1 MKNVR
6 IYTLWGDNGLNKE
19 DTRILRLKCEEVP
32 IPLDK
37 ETKEDIRI
45 LREYFLNRADAAG
58 LAAPQIGIPKRIII
72 FRNRGFHKNGTDDG
86 TWTKRDVDILVNP
99 RITQTRG
106 EPVVLSEGC
115 LSCPGVKIEI
125 ARFPEIKIRAFDMFG
140 QKINRRYFDYI
151 ARIVQHEIDHL
162 DGKLIVDYLDDFTA
176 PIQKRELATD
186 GEAHKYKSKL
196 SNTTHP

>member
-6 IYTLWGDNGLNKE
+6 IYTLWDDRGLKE
-19 DTRILRLKCEEVP
+19 KDKWILRVKCDEVP
-32 IPLDK
+32 IPFDK

-45 LREYFLNRADAAG
+45 LREYFLNRGDAAG
-58 LAAPQIGIPKRIII
+58 LAAPQIGIPKRIIV
-72 FRNRGFHKNGTDDG
+72 FRNRGFHKNGSDDG
-86 TWTKRDVDILVNP
+86 TWTKRDVDILVSP

-106 EPVVLSEGC
+106 EPVVLPEGC
-115 LSCPGVKIEI
+115 LSCPGIKINI

-162 DGKLIVDYLDDFTA
+162 DGRLIVDYSETFTI
-176 PIQKRELATD
+176 PIKKGELLA
-186 GEAHKYKSKL
+186 GIIQGS
-196 SNTTHP
+196 